1 MGSFFRLKEFFRE
14 NKTYYILGVMAL
26 IATNSLQLIIPQLLG
41 RFADSIAER
50 QVDQR
55 GILIFILILLGLALF
70 IAFFR
75 FLWRIYVMG
84 NARRM
89 EYTLRNML
97 FRHLQKLSTEFFN
110 RHKTGDLMAHAT
122 NDIQAVR
129 MALGPGIVLS
139 IDALFLTTVI
149 IIMMITTIDWRL
161 TLIALL
167 PLPFM
172 VAIVTRFGQVIHSRF
187 KKVQEA
193 FSDLTDQTQEN
204 FSGIRVVKGFA
215 QEAEE
220 REKFRQVNQKNVD
233 ANMHL
238 VRVWGLFMPLVQ
250 FISALSFIIVLGYGG
265 VLVING
271 TISLGNFVTFNSYL
285 GMLTWPMMAIGWVF
299 NMIQRGKA
307 SMDRLNTLFENKPD
321 VTDHPDTL
329 PLKTIKGK
337 IEFHNLSFTYPGSEE
352 PVLKNITISIPAGQ
366 TVGILG
372 RTGSGKTTLMNL
384 LLRLYN
390 PPRGTVFIDGT
401 DIHQIPLETLRDNI
415 GYVPQDNF
423 LFSTTIKENVDF
435 ASTGRSLREVEDYTK
450 MAQVYDNIIDFPK
463 KYETLVGERGVTL
476 SGGQKQ
482 RISIARALIKDP
494 SILILDDSLSAV
506 DTQTE
511 EAILQN
517 LKQVMADRTSL
528 IIAHRISTLKSADKI
543 IVIEEGEVTQEGTH
557 DQLLK
562 EEGLYRELYQK
573 QLLEDQIDSVG

>member
-1 MGSFFRLKEFFRE
+1 MKTFFRLKEFIRE
-14 NKTYYILGVMAL
+14 NKIYYILGILAL
-26 IATNSLQLIIPQLLG
+26 IGTNSLQLIIPQLLG

-50 QVDQR
+50 QVDQ
-55 GILIFILILLGLALF
+55 GGIFIFIIVLLGLSLL

-97 FRHLQKLSTEFFN
+97 FRHLQSLSTEFFN

-139 IDALFLTTVI
+139 IDSLFLTTVI
-149 IIMMITTIDWRL
+149 IIMMITTIDWQL

-172 VAIVTRFGQVIHSRF
+172 VAIVTRFGKIIHTRF

-193 FSDLTDQTQEN
+193 FSDLTDRTQEN

-215 QEAEE
+215 QENEE
-220 REKFRQVNQKNVD
+220 KEKFRQVNQENVD

-265 VLVING
+265 ILVING

-307 SMDRLNTLFENKPD
+307 SMDRLNTLFENKPA
-321 VTDHPDTL
+321 VTDQPDAISL
-329 PLKTIKGK
+329 ESIKGK
-337 IEFHNLSFTYPGSEE
+337 IEFRNLSFTYPGTDE
-352 PVLKNITISIPAGQ
+352 PVLKNVTFKIPPGQ

-390 PPRGTVFIDGT
+390 PPRGTVFIDDT
-401 DIHQIPLETLRDNI
+401 DIHQIPLETLRENI

-435 ASTGRSLREVEDYTK
+435 ASTGRSLKEVEDYTK

-482 RISIARALIKDP
+482 RISLARALIKDP

-511 EAILQN
+511 EAILHN
-517 LKQVMADRTSL
+517 LKEVMADKTSL
-528 IIAHRISTLKSADKI
+528 IIAHRISTLKNADYI
-543 IVIEEGEVTQEGTH
+543 IVIEEGEVTQQGNH
-557 DQLLK
+557 DELLK
-562 EEGLYRELYQK
+562 EDGLYRELYQK
-573 QLLEDQIDSVG
+573 QLLEDKIDSVG

>member
-1 MGSFFRLKEFFRE
+1 MRTFFRLKEFFRE
-14 NKTYYILGVMAL
+14 NKKYYILGVLAL

-41 RFADSIAER
+41 RFADNIAER
-50 QVDQR
+50 QIDQR
-55 GILIFILILLGLALF
+55 GILVFILILLTLALL

-97 FRHLQKLSTEFFN
+97 FRHLQSLSTEFFN

-129 MALGPGIVLS
+129 MALGPGIVLA
-139 IDALFLTTVI
+139 IDSLFLTSVI
-149 IIMMITTIDWRL
+149 IVMMVTTIDWQL

-172 VAIVTRFGQVIHSRF
+172 VAIVTRFGKIIHARF

-215 QEAEE
+215 QENEE
-220 REKFRQVNQKNVD
+220 KDKFRQVNQKNVD

-265 VLVING
+265 ILVING
-271 TISLGNFVTFNSYL
+271 SISLGNFVTFNSYL

-307 SMDRLNTLFENKPD
+307 SMDRLNTLFENKPE

-329 PLKTIKGK
+329 PVEEIKGE
-337 IEFHNLSFTYPGSEE
+337 IGFRNLSFTYPGSDE
-352 PVLKNITISIPAGQ
+352 PVLKNITFSIPAGK

-401 DIHQIPLETLRDNI
+401 DIHKIPLETVRENI

-435 ASTGRSLREVEDYTK
+435 AYTGRTLKEIEDYTK
-450 MAQVYDNIIDFPK
+450 MAQVYDNIVDFPK

-482 RISIARALIKDP
+482 RISLARALIKDP

-517 LKQVMADRTSL
+517 LKQLMADRTSL
-528 IIAHRISTLKSADKI
+528 IIAHRISTLKNADNI
-543 IVIEEGEVTQEGTH
+543 IVIEEGEVTQQGSHEK
-557 DQLLK
+557 LVK
-562 EEGLYRELYQK
+562 EDGLYRELYQK
-573 QLLEDQIDSVG
+573 QLLEDKIDSVG